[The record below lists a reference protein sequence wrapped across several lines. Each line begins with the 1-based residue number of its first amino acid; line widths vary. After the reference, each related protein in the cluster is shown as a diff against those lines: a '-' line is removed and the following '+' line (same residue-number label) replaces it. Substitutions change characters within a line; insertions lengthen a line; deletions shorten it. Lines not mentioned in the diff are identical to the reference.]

1 MTVIGADLPAA
12 LLISLALVLIVSG
25 WVAWERHETA
35 VRRQAK
41 WLSENH
47 PAEWQAQ
54 PWFDRALVR
63 NAIETLR
70 RQGYGNHPEFVRLQ
84 DVASLHS
91 RRCVLLVV
99 AGAAALCLVG
109 LGVSLVGWRLG

>member
-84 DVASLHS
+84 DVASLHY
-91 RRCVLLVV
+91 RRSVLRVV
-99 AGAAALCLVG
+99 AGAAALGLVG
-109 LGVSLVGWRLG
+109 LGVSLLGWRLG

>member
-25 WVAWERHETA
+25 WVVWERHETA

-54 PWFDRALVR
+54 PWFNRVLVR
-63 NAIETLR
+63 KAIESLR
-70 RQGYGNHPEFVRLQ
+70 RQGYGSHPDFVRLQ
-84 DVASLHS
+84 AVTRLHY
-91 RRCVLLVV
+91 RRSVLLMV
-99 AGAAALCLVG
+99 AGAAALGLVG
-109 LGVSLVGWRLG
+109 LGVSLLGWRLG